1 MGKKKIL
8 IVDDDKDVL
17 SVLEKRLT
25 AEKYSVITANNG
37 QDAIILAK
45 AQRPDL
51 IILDIIMP
59 GIDGAEVAGKLRE
72 DPETRN
78 IPVIFL
84 TCMLTPEE
92 EKQKRHHVAGNIFIA
107 KPYDIKELL
116 SEIKKI
122 V

>member
-25 AEKYSVITANNG
+25 VEKYSVITANNG

>member
-1 MGKKKIL
+1 MKKKKIL

-25 AEKYSVITANNG
+25 AEKYSVISADNG
-37 QDAIILAK
+37 QDALILAK
-45 AQRPDL
+45 AQHPHL
-51 IILDIIMP
+51 IILDIIIP
-59 GIDGAEVAGKLRE
+59 SIDGAEVAGKLRE

-84 TCMLTPEE
+84 TCMLTQEE
-92 EKQKRHHVAGNIFIA
+92 EKQKRHRIAGNIFIA

-116 SEIKKI
+116 SEIKKL

>member
-51 IILDIIMP
+51 IMLDIIMP

-72 DPETRN
+72 YPETKN

>member
-1 MGKKKIL
+1 MSKKKIL

-25 AEKYSVITANNG
+25 VEKYSVITANNG

>member
-25 AEKYSVITANNG
+25 VEKYSVITANNG

-45 AQRPDL
+45 AQCPDL
-51 IILDIIMP
+51 IMLDIIMP

-72 DPETRN
+72 YPETRN

>member
-25 AEKYSVITANNG
+25 VEKYSVITANNG

-51 IILDIIMP
+51 IMLDIIMP

>member
-25 AEKYSVITANNG
+25 VEKYSVITANNG

-51 IILDIIMP
+51 IMLDIIMP
-59 GIDGAEVAGKLRE
+59 DIDGAEVAGKLRE

>member
-51 IILDIIMP
+51 IMLDIIMP

-72 DPETRN
+72 DPETKN

-92 EKQKRHHVAGNIFIA
+92 EKQKRHHVAENIFIA

>member
-1 MGKKKIL
+1 MCKKKIL

-25 AEKYSVITANNG
+25 VEKYSVITANNG

-51 IILDIIMP
+51 IMLDIIMP

-72 DPETRN
+72 DPETKN

>member
-25 AEKYSVITANNG
+25 VEKYSVITANNG

-72 DPETRN
+72 DPETKN

>member
-25 AEKYSVITANNG
+25 VEKYSVITANNG

-51 IILDIIMP
+51 IMLDIIMP

-72 DPETRN
+72 DPETKN